1 MQVTRIGLSP
11 SYVQRT
17 MRALSLRSGV
27 LVLMWGLVGR
37 FTGALHLAALVVG
50 RFAGVLHFAA
60 LLELAGGFALSAMI
74 DAFVSSLGGRFAQV
88 NDFSALL
95 VWREFNERQATKEP
109 W

>member
-1 MQVTRIGLSP
+1 M
-11 SYVQRT
+11 QRT

-27 LVLMWGLVGR
+27 LVLVQGLSGR
-37 FTGALHLAALVVG
+37 FVGVLHLVALVVG
-50 RFAGVLHFAA
+50 RFAGVLHLAA

-95 VWREFNERQATKEP
+95 VWRQFNERQATKGP